1 MKIPIPALLAAA
13 LTLTCAL
20 SSTTL
25 RAEAPKFET
34 VSLKDID
41 GKESTLQPYAGKVWL
56 IVNVASECGYTPQY
70 AGLEALW
77 RKYRAQG
84 LVVLGFPTNDF
95 GEQEPGTNA
104 EIKKFC
110 TSRYDVTF
118 PMFEKIHV
126 KGSDQHPL
134 YTLLTGPSAG
144 FPGDVEW
151 NFGKF
156 LVGRNGKLLARF
168 GSDTEPDSVG
178 MMKAIEEALG
188 SK

>member
-1 MKIPIPALLAAA
+1 MNTSAFLAAA
-13 LTLTCAL
+13 GLLASAL
-20 SSTTL
+20 ASAPL
-25 RAEAPKFET
+25 HAEAPKFANVT
-34 VSLKDID
+34 LSDID
-41 GKESTLQPYAGKVWL
+41 GKETTLQPYAGKVWL
-56 IVNVASECGYTPQY
+56 IVNVASECGHTPQY

-95 GEQEPGTNA
+95 GEQEPGTNG

-118 PMFEKIHV
+118 PMFGKIHV
-126 KGSDQHPL
+126 KGIGQHPL
-134 YTLLTGPSAG
+134 YTLLTGPTAG

-156 LVGRNGKLLARF
+156 LVGRNGQLLARF
-168 GSDTEPDSVG
+168 DSDTEPESAVLIQ
-178 MMKAIEEALG
+178 AIEKALG
-188 SK
+188 RK

>member
-1 MKIPIPALLAAA
+1 MKLPFPSTLAAA
-13 LTLTCAL
+13 VMLTGALAPMTLCAE
-20 SSTTL
+20 T
-25 RAEAPKFET
+25 PKFET
-34 VSLKDID
+34 VALKDID
-41 GKESTLQPYAGKVWL
+41 GKDTTLQPHAGKVWL
-56 IVNVASECGYTPQY
+56 IVNVASQCGHTPQY

-104 EIKKFC
+104 EIKQFC
-110 TSRYDVTF
+110 SSRYEVTF

-126 KGSDQHPL
+126 KGPDQHPL
-134 YTLLTGPSAG
+134 YTLLTGPTAG

-168 GSDTEPDSVG
+168 DSDTEPESAG
-178 MMKAIEEALG
+178 MMEAIEKAL
-188 SK
+188 K